1 MKVGFISTPTGMTFQ
16 QRKIFYYIIELFAND
31 ITEFHHGDCF
41 WADVQAHKIIKQ
53 ISSNIKIFTHPPKCQ
68 RFRAYCNSS
77 QNISLEEKNYIP
89 RNHDIADCELVIAA
103 PKKLEALYSG
113 TWDAIR
119 YAKNQGRKIVIIQP
133 DGTLVFFNCADIE
146 KYILINI
153 SFAKKD
159 ITYESRLHNE
169 IDEES
174 CIKIIKMRS
183 RSQL

>member
-1 MKVGFISTPTGMTFQ
+1 MIVGFVSTPTKMTFQ

-31 ITEFHHGDCF
+31 ITEFHHGDRY

-53 ISSNIKIFTHPPKCQ
+53 ISSNIKTVIHPPKCKK
-68 RFRAYCNSS
+68 FRAYCTSS
-77 QNISLEEKNYIP
+77 KTVSLEEKNYIP
-89 RNHDIADCELVIAA
+89 RSHDIADCELVIAS
-103 PKKLEALYSG
+103 PKKIEALYSG
-113 TWDAIR
+113 TWEAIR
-119 YAKNQGRKIVIIQP
+119 YAKEQGRKIIIIQP
-133 DGTLVFFNCADIE
+133 DGTLVFFNCADME

-183 RSQL
+183 RNQL